1 MAHSKKSIWTNT
13 YFLWAIA
20 LLVTLVAARYQRT
33 TGPTYPVGGEV
44 IVDSTHVSYIFLR
57 SHGGAG
63 DQPVEL
69 TVPDTSITG
78 VLRYRHYPTHEQ
90 WTEIPMKR
98 QGQKLV
104 AALPHQPPAGKLE
117 YRVLLKGKHGQV
129 SVPRKEAVVTRFK
142 GAVPLWV
149 LIPHIFF
156 MFLAMLFSTRAG
168 LEALFNPKGN
178 LKALTYWTIGI
189 LFIGGL
195 ILGPIVQKFAFGAF
209 WTGVPFGWDL
219 TDNKT
224 LIAFVA
230 WLFALYFAAKNS
242 RQARWWV
249 LLASVVMI
257 AVFLI
262 PHSMHGSE
270 LKYDEAGNIISQ

>member
-1 MAHSKKSIWTNT
+1 MNT
-13 YFLWAIA
+13 YFLWTIA
-20 LLVTLVAARYQRT
+20 LVITLFAARYQRT
-33 TGPTYPVGGEV
+33 TGPTYPVQGEV
-44 IVDSTHVSYIFLR
+44 IVDSTHVTYTFLR
-57 SHGGAG
+57 SHGGIG

-69 TVPDTSITG
+69 TVPDTSVTG

-98 QGQKLV
+98 QGNKLV
-104 AALPHQPPAGKLE
+104 ASLPHQPPAGKLE
-117 YRVLLKGKHGQV
+117 YRVLLKGKNGQIA
-129 SVPRKEAVVTRFK
+129 VPPKEAIVTRFK

-168 LEALFNPKGN
+168 LEALFNPTGK
-178 LKALTYWTIGI
+178 LKTLTLWTIGI

-209 WTGVPFGWDL
+209 WTGIPFGWDL

-230 WLFALYFAAKNS
+230 WLLALFFTLKNS
-242 RQARWWV
+242 RQSRWWI
-249 LLASVVMI
+249 LFASIVMI
-257 AVFLI
+257 TVFLI

-270 LKYDEAGNIISQ
+270 LKYDDAGKIISE